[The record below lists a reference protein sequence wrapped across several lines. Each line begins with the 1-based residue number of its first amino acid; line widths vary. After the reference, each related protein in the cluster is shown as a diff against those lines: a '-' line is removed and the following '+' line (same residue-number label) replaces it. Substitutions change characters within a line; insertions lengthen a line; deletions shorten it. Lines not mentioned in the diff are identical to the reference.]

1 MTSPPLGAC
10 ISPSPRQHLQRFAL
24 PSDSA
29 EAVQPNQ
36 LYGHHPCLSPERAIF
51 FRFSLAARLRRGPS
65 QERRPRSGF
74 AGLAL
79 TRSTRGRHR
88 VALAGGLLLA
98 AVAGVSAL
106 GTVMAGALPRLEAFH
121 RLPDAAPRLPLLPR
135 GGGWRARPLV
145 GWRVDCLTG

>member
-1 MTSPPLGAC
+1 MAPLRRHRTR
-10 ISPSPRQHLQRFAL
+10 PRVIRPEQAHAEGLRFIHLGFPWR
-24 PSDSA
+24 
-29 EAVQPNQ
+29 
-36 LYGHHPCLSPERAIF
+36 R
-51 FRFSLAARLRRGPS
+51 RLRRGPS

-88 VALAGGLLLA
+88 VGLAGGPLLA

-145 GWRVDCLTG
+145 GWRVDCLKRFASSYDRIGGVPGRMAG